1 MELFAAGVLLLC
13 VVWALVG
20 PLVSPEIERR
30 LEWFLLGVGAVA
42 ATAGGAWGEAV
53 VLEAILRPMK
63 VCGAV
68 LLGSLIFSFSHDNLR
83 RGLRRA
89 MARVGP
95 RLAVGSAV
103 VLLGLASSAVT
114 SAIAALAL
122 VELLRAMRLD
132 RRSEVHVTVLGC
144 FAIGAGGTLTSFAG
158 PVPAIAM
165 AKLAEAP
172 YPVGPGFLA
181 ELLAAWMIPIVLALG
196 AVAGFLFARPSPEE
210 APPPEDPLSLWSIL
224 LLTGKMYV
232 FIAGLVLLGAGL
244 VGLVDR
250 YLLGLPPAAL
260 YWINAVSAVIDGAT
274 LASLELSPRM
284 SQDQLRYILVGLSI
298 AGGAL
303 VTGSAVNVV
312 AAHKLGISQREWARV
327 GVPTAAALMVFFF
340 VSLMAGELL

>member
-1 MELFAAGVLLLC
+1 MELFTAGVLLLC
-13 VVWALVG
+13 VLWALVG

-42 ATAGGAWGEAV
+42 ATAGGAWSEAV
-53 VLEAILRPMK
+53 ALEAVMRPMK

-68 LLGSLIFSFSHDNLR
+68 LLGSLVFSFSHDNLR
-83 RGLRRA
+83 RALRRA
-89 MARVGP
+89 MVRAGP
-95 RLAVGSAV
+95 RLAVGAAV
-103 VLLGLASSAVT
+103 ALLGLAASLLT

-132 RRSEVHVTVLGC
+132 RRSEVHVAVLGC
-144 FAIGAGGTLTSFAG
+144 FAVGLGGTLTPFAG

-181 ELLAAWMIPIVLALG
+181 ELLAPWVIPAVLALA
-196 AVAGFLFARPSPEE
+196 AVAGLLFARPSREE
-210 APPPEDPLSLWSIL
+210 DSAPEDPLSLWSIL
-224 LLTGKMYV
+224 LLTGRMYV
-232 FIAGLVLLGAGL
+232 FIAGLVLLGSGL

-250 YLLGLPPAAL
+250 HLLGLTPAAL
-260 YWINAVSAVIDGAT
+260 YWINSISAVIDGAT

-303 VTGSAVNVV
+303 ITGSAVNVV
-312 AAHKLGISQREWARV
+312 AAHKLGIPQREWARA
-327 GVPTAAALMVFFF
+327 GVPTAAVMMVFFF
-340 VSLMAGELL
+340 VSLLAVEVM